1 MIYFLLSYSVIALM
15 VITAE
20 GHIQVFQ
27 KPRFFGVKT
36 GRTVMIYC
44 VASDPS
50 LPARVEW
57 LIAKTYN
64 GNQET
69 LESNEKTVIMEKTST
84 RNASITIKKVDLDD
98 NGVYFCKLNGTQG
111 PGTALRVS
119 RHSDPQ
125 AIMSRSRV
133 KDVIIFL
140 QGFLLILCI
149 IVPLVQFFKLE
160 KKEDADYEEPKDDHT
175 YEGLEIEHCG
185 DVYEEINAV
194 AAPNS
199 DADADAVWE
208 VESPDQE

>member
-1 MIYFLLSYSVIALM
+1 MIYFLLSCSVIALM

-20 GHIQVFQ
+20 GQIQVFQ
-27 KPRFFGVKT
+27 KPRFYGVKT

-57 LIAKTYN
+57 LKADNYLDTQKT
-64 GNQET
+64 
-69 LESNEKTVIMEKTST
+69 LKPNERTVMMEKTSK
-84 RNASITIKKVDLDD
+84 RNASITIKKVVIDD
-98 NGVYFCKLNGTQG
+98 SGVYFCKLNETQG
-111 PGTALRVS
+111 PGTELRVS
-119 RHSDPQ
+119 RHGDPQ
-125 AIMSRSRV
+125 AVMNRSRV

-140 QGFLLILCI
+140 QGFLLVLCI
-149 IVPLVQFFKLE
+149 VVPLVQFFKLE

-194 AAPNS
+194 AAQDA